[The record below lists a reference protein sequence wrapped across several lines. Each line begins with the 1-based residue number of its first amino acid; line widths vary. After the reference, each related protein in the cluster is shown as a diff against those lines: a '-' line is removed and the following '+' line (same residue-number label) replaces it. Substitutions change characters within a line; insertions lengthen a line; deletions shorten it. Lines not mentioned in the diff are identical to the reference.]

1 MQGLHDHH
9 ALPSS
14 MCLVNNNN
22 LNQFDRVATGMNR
35 ASCAVLGTFREMRI
49 ATRLAIAAGRLT
61 GIASRRLRL
70 GGGTSAPGLV
80 ALPLAPGLISRSRFR
95 FESGLDPRRR
105 HQWKDDDR
113 QVGCCDAV

>member
-1 MQGLHDHH
+1 M
-9 ALPSS
+9 
-14 MCLVNNNN
+14 
-22 LNQFDRVATGMNR
+22 RV
-35 ASCAVLGTFREMRI
+35 
-49 ATRLAIAAGRLT
+49 ATRLAVAAGRLT

-80 ALPLAPGLISRSRFR
+80 ALPLAPPVRSRFR
-95 FESGLDPRRR
+95 FEPGLDPRRR